1 MKKIVIYRDKET
13 NNIVN
18 FHDYNE
24 KCTLDKL
31 QKYNSDENCKKTAEI
46 VELTEIA
53 EYFYNSVK
61 TPNIYE
67 DIVYEG
73 VEYLKQIQ
81 EDLVDITSRLDNK
94 LYDIEDLLE
103 ESEED

>member
-31 QKYNSDENCKKTAEI
+31 QKYNSDENCKRTAEV
-46 VELTEIA
+46 VELNEIA

-61 TPNIYE
+61 APNIYE
-67 DIVYEG
+67 NIVYDG
-73 VEYLKQIQ
+73 VEYLRHIQ
-81 EDLVDITSRLDNK
+81 EELKDIASRLDNK
-94 LYDIEDLLE
+94 LYDIENLLE
-103 ESEED
+103 ENED